1 VLDAGAIR
9 LGAQGWSYAD
19 WVGPMYD
26 ADTKPNRYLRAYARE
41 FNTVEI
47 DSTFYGTPPI
57 ERVARWCATVPAGF
71 TFAIKVPREITHE
84 RHLRGCERETAEF
97 FASAHAFGE
106 KLEAVLVQLGPDF
119 SPDEFEALAAYVD
132 LVPSDSIRI
141 AVEVRDARWFVPAT
155 LARLRDLLG
164 GHGIALALSDG
175 IFVPLDAMLAEIA
188 EPTADFLY
196 LRWLGARDA
205 VARYHAVQIDRA
217 NQVAQWATAI
227 ERAPARVR
235 HVTGYVNNHYSG
247 HSPATVRQLLA
258 AFGVAHIQP
267 PRIEQTSMF

>member
-1 VLDAGAIR
+1 MLGAGAIR

-26 ADTKPNRYLRAYARE
+26 ADTKPDRYLRAYARE

-57 ERVARWCATVPAGF
+57 ERVARWCAAVPVDF

-106 KLEAVLVQLGPDF
+106 QLEAVLVQLGPDF

-132 LVPSDSIRI
+132 LVPSESMRI
-141 AVEVRDARWFVPAT
+141 AVEVRDARWFDPAM

-175 IFVPLDAMLAEIA
+175 IFVPLEVMLAEIA
-188 EPTADFLY
+188 QPTADFLY

-205 VARYHAVQIDRA
+205 VRRYHAVQIDRT
-217 NQVAQWATAI
+217 QRVAQWATAI
-227 ERAPARVR
+227 KQAPSRVR
-235 HVTGYVNNHYSG
+235 RATGYVNNHFSG

-258 AFGVAHIQP
+258 ALGVPHVQP
-267 PRIEQTSMF
+267 PRIEQTSLF